1 MGMQYDIPKRMSSG
15 GGIPKGRAQEGEPMR
30 AETILVSLT
39 RGDSV
44 EEVVPYLEK
53 VVRPGMKVVFLMP
66 YPVAGSL
73 SLRDCWITTES
84 PTKAMLA
91 GRDLMARSSWELQR
105 GLAERTVFPASETL
119 RAMGVDVTVEVYTGS
134 LKRVIGEY
142 TAHGGVHLIMRH
154 AKDGHA
160 LRRLLHRGL
169 GLSRWFKAPP
179 SPPMLVFLPGRR
191 P

>member
-1 MGMQYDIPKRMSSG
+1 MEEGYHKE
-15 GGIPKGRAQEGEPMR
+15 RAQEGEPMR
-30 AETILVSLT
+30 AETILVSLA

-53 VVRPGMKVVFLMP
+53 VVSSGMKVVFLMP

-73 SLRDCWITTES
+73 SLRDSWITTES
-84 PTKAMLA
+84 PKEAALA

-105 GLAERTVFPASETL
+105 GLAERAVFPASETL
-119 RAMGVDVTVEVYTGS
+119 RAMGADVTVEVYTGS
-134 LKRVIGEY
+134 LKRVIGDY
-142 TAHGGVHLIMRH
+142 TAHGGVRLIMRL

-160 LRRLLHRGL
+160 LRRLLRRGL
-169 GLSRWFKAPP
+169 GLSRWFQPP
-179 SPPMLVFLPGRR
+179 PPPPMLVFLPDQR